1 MTTPSLHSA
10 AQPAGAAAPSSGE
23 LAKAFL
29 TNVETGE
36 RIDCL
41 FNPTEYSLSKSNTWS
56 PVPMVGFNVPPTEFT
71 GGGPTDLKLD
81 LFFDTYEA
89 NEDVRTYT
97 DKIFNLAKISKETV
111 DSATSRRR
119 PPRCLFN
126 WGRVFSFQA
135 VITSV
140 SVSYTMFRADGT
152 PVRATMSLSLQE
164 CKDAD
169 VQEPQNPT
177 SQGSWGHKI
186 HVVRPNDT
194 IDLIAAQQYGDPTAW
209 RFIADTNDLDNPM
222 ELRPGQVLAIAPLEM

>member
-71 GGGPTDLKLD
+71 GGGPTDLKLN

-111 DSATSRRR
+111 DSATSRGDRR
-119 PPRCLFN
+119 AACST
-126 WGRVFSFQA
+126 GGGSSA
-135 VITSV
+135 
-140 SVSYTMFRADGT
+140 FRRSSRPSPSAT
-152 PVRATMSLSLQE
+152 PCS
-164 CKDAD
+164 
-169 VQEPQNPT
+169 EPTGPW
-177 SQGSWGHKI
+177 S
-186 HVVRPNDT
+186 
-194 IDLIAAQQYGDPTAW
+194 
-209 RFIADTNDLDNPM
+209 
-222 ELRPGQVLAIAPLEM
+222 APL